1 MEQLYT
7 PEDMLHQLDCPAFI
21 VRNGR
26 ISAVNS
32 EAKKLLI
39 EPGISIDGLFRSGY
53 EEFKSM
59 NVGCLMVSL
68 ALNDAVFQCSVHVY
82 EDYQLFKPKT
92 VPEPTELK
100 ALALAAELLRIPF
113 SDLNIIL
120 ERTKGIP
127 DEQRA
132 KLNHNLSKIQRLLGN
147 MSDSATVDAYK
158 PRMIICNLSDVL
170 NEAVQNAISL
180 LQGHSVTFSY
190 HPCDAQINGKG
201 NPQLLK
207 RAVYN
212 LISNAVKFANEGSN
226 IDISLKKVDNR
237 LRFSVTNS
245 GSTIP
250 NDIFPTVFSRYSRIA
265 GIEDPRNGLGLG
277 VSLIY
282 GTARAHG
289 GTLLMETPDPN
300 TTRVTM
306 VLSITKDGST
316 DLRSPILLQDLYGG
330 QDQALIELSE
340 ILTYDAYLK

>member
-1 MEQLYT
+1 MEQLYM

-21 VRNGR
+21 VRNNC
-26 ISAVNS
+26 ISAVNG

-39 EPGISIDGLFRSGY
+39 EPGIPIEGIFLSGY
-53 EEFKSM
+53 EEFKSL
-59 NVGCLMVSL
+59 NAGCLMVTL
-68 ALNDAVFQCSVHVY
+68 KLNDVVYQCSVHIY
-82 EDYQLFKPKT
+82 KDYQLFKPKT

-132 KLNHNLSKIQRLLGN
+132 KLEHNLSKIQRLLGN
-147 MSDSATVDAYK
+147 MSDSAAVDSYK

-170 NEAVQNAISL
+170 NEAVEHAIAL
-180 LQGHSVTFSY
+180 LQGNSVTFSY
-190 HPCDAQINGKG
+190 HPCELQITGKG

-212 LISNAVKFANEGSN
+212 LISNAVKFATEGRS
-226 IDISLKKVDNR
+226 IDISLKKADNR

-245 GSTIP
+245 ASTIP
-250 NDIFPTVFSRYSRIA
+250 EDVFPTVFSRYSRIA
-265 GIEDPRNGLGLG
+265 GIEDPRDGLGLG
-277 VSLIY
+277 ISLTY
-282 GTARAHG
+282 GVARAHG
-289 GTLLMETPDPN
+289 GTLLMETPDHN

-306 VLSITKDGST
+306 ILSVIKDGST
-316 DLRSPILLQDLYGG
+316 ELRSPILLQDLYGG
-330 QDQALIELSE
+330 QNQALIELSD
-340 ILTYDAYLK
+340 ILTYEAYLK

>member
-21 VRNGR
+21 VRNER

-32 EAKKLLI
+32 EAQKMLI
-39 EPGISIDGLFRSGY
+39 EPGISMEGMFRSGY
-53 EEFKSM
+53 EEFKSLKS
-59 NVGCLMVSL
+59 GCLMVSI
-68 ALNDAVFQCSVHVY
+68 AINDIVYPCSVHIY

-92 VPEPTELK
+92 APEPTELK

-132 KLNHNLSKIQRLLGN
+132 KLEHNLSKIQRLLGN
-147 MSDSATVDAYK
+147 MSDSAAVDAYK
-158 PRMIICNLSDVL
+158 PRMVICNLSEVL
-170 NEAVQNAISL
+170 NEAVENALSL
-180 LQGHSVTFSY
+180 LQAHSITFSY
-190 HPCDAQINGKG
+190 HPCDLQITGKG

-212 LISNAVKFANEGSN
+212 LMSNAVKFADEGSN

-250 NDIFPTVFSRYSRIA
+250 EDVFPTVFSRYNRIA

-289 GTLLMETPDPN
+289 GTLLMETPDRN
-300 TTRVTM
+300 STRVTM
-306 VLSITKDGST
+306 ILSVIKDGST
-316 DLRSPILLQDLYGG
+316 ELRSPILLQDLYGG